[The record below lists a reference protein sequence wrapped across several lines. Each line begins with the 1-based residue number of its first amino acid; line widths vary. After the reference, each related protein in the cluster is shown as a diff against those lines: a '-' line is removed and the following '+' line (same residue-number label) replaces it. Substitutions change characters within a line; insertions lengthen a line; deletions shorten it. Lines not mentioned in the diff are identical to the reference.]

1 MKNTGGWGLMVIA
14 RAKAYM
20 SSANL
25 GSGFD
30 VVAVALDSY
39 WDVVEVS
46 LSRGSGSVALTS
58 VDGPF
63 APHVPRGSDNI
74 VVRALELALKVLN
87 IEGVDVTVR
96 LWKGIPVSSGLGGSG
111 ASAVAA
117 ISALMGALG
126 MQVDRLT
133 VAGIAGLA
141 EASVAGEPHFDNV
154 TASSLGGLVLL
165 LTSKPPILARR
176 LNVGDLYFVVST
188 PLVKP
193 IEGKTGLMRKVIP
206 RTVDLS
212 VHVEASARLAS
223 LLYGLTSG
231 DVEALSRGLD
241 DILVE
246 PARSRYVP
254 CYDVVRSYARRG
266 GAVGSVIS
274 GAGPSMLSITTS
286 RDKALEVSLWVE
298 RAYRDCG
305 VEAVVKVANIAPG
318 VEVEV
323 GGDG

>member
-1 MKNTGGWGLMVIA
+1 LAVAIA
-14 RAKAYM
+14 RAYM

-39 WDVVEVS
+39 WDSVKVKVS
-46 LSRGSGSVALTS
+46 EGSGNIVLTE
-58 VDGPF
+58 VNGPF
-63 APHVPRGSDNI
+63 SSHVPQGSNNI
-74 VVRALELALKVLN
+74 VVRALELALKAFN
-87 IEGVDVTVR
+87 IEGVDVEVK

-117 ISALMGALG
+117 IAALIGALRTPL
-126 MQVDRLT
+126 DRLMI
-133 VAGIAGLA
+133 AGIAGLA

-165 LTSKPPILARR
+165 LSSKPPILAKR
-176 LNVGDLYFVVST
+176 LGVKDLSFVVST
-188 PLVKP
+188 PIVKP

-206 RTVDLS
+206 RTLDLS
-212 VHVEASARLAS
+212 VHIESSARLSA
-223 LLYGLTSG
+223 LLYGLALG
-231 DVEALSRGLD
+231 DVEALSRGLED
-241 DILVE
+241 VVVE
-246 PARSRYVP
+246 PARSKYIP
-254 CYDVVRSYARRG
+254 CYDIVKSYARRG
-266 GAVGSVIS
+266 GAIGSVIS

-286 RDKALEVSLWVE
+286 KDKALEVASWVE

-305 VEAVVKVANIAPG
+305 VDAVVKVADVAPG

>member
-1 MKNTGGWGLMVIA
+1 MAVAVA
-14 RAKAYM
+14 RAYM

-39 WDVVEVS
+39 WDSVKVKVS
-46 LSRGSGSVALTS
+46 EGSGNIVLTE
-58 VDGPF
+58 VNGPF
-63 APHVPRGSDNI
+63 SSHVPRGSNNI
-74 VVRALELALKVLN
+74 VVRALELALKAFN
-87 IEGVDVTVR
+87 IEGVDVEVK

-117 ISALMGALG
+117 IAALIGALRTPL
-126 MQVDRLT
+126 DRLMI
-133 VAGIAGLA
+133 AGIAGLA

-165 LTSKPPILARR
+165 LSSKPPILAKR
-176 LNVGDLYFVVST
+176 LRVKDLSFVVST
-188 PLVKP
+188 PIVKP

-206 RTVDLS
+206 RTLDLS
-212 VHVEASARLAS
+212 VHIESSARLSA
-223 LLYGLTSG
+223 LLYGLALG
-231 DVEALSRGLD
+231 DVEALSRGLED
-241 DILVE
+241 VVVE
-246 PARSRYVP
+246 PARSKYIP
-254 CYDVVRSYARRG
+254 CYDIVKSYARRG
-266 GAVGSVIS
+266 GAIGSVIS

-286 RDKALEVSLWVE
+286 KDKALEVASWVE

-305 VEAVVKVANIAPG
+305 VDAVVKVADVAPG

>member
-1 MKNTGGWGLMVIA
+1 MAVAVA
-14 RAKAYM
+14 RAYM

-39 WDVVEVS
+39 WDSVKVKVS
-46 LSRGSGSVALTS
+46 EGSGNIVLTE
-58 VDGPF
+58 VNGPF
-63 APHVPRGSDNI
+63 SSHVPRGSNNI
-74 VVRALELALKVLN
+74 VVRALELALKAFN
-87 IEGVDVTVR
+87 IEGVDVEVK

-117 ISALMGALG
+117 IAALIGALRTPL
-126 MQVDRLT
+126 DRLMI
-133 VAGIAGLA
+133 AGIAGLA

-165 LTSKPPILARR
+165 LSSKPPILAKR
-176 LNVGDLYFVVST
+176 LGVKDLSFVVST
-188 PLVKP
+188 PIVKP

-206 RTVDLS
+206 RTLDLS
-212 VHVEASARLAS
+212 VHIESSARLSA
-223 LLYGLTSG
+223 LLYGLAFG
-231 DVEALSRGLD
+231 DVEALSRGLED
-241 DILVE
+241 VVVE
-246 PARSRYVP
+246 PARSKYIP
-254 CYDVVRSYARRG
+254 CYDIVKSYARRG
-266 GAVGSVIS
+266 GAIGSVIS

-286 RDKALEVSLWVE
+286 KDKALEVASWVE

-305 VEAVVKVANIAPG
+305 VDAVVKVADVAPG

>member
-1 MKNTGGWGLMVIA
+1 MAVAVA
-14 RAKAYM
+14 RAYM

-39 WDVVEVS
+39 WDSVKVKVS
-46 LSRGSGSVALTS
+46 EGSGNIILTE
-58 VDGPF
+58 VNGPF
-63 APHVPRGSDNI
+63 SSHVPRGSNNI
-74 VVRALELALKVLN
+74 VVRALELALKAFN
-87 IEGVDVTVR
+87 IEGVDVEVK

-117 ISALMGALG
+117 IAALIGALRTPL
-126 MQVDRLT
+126 DRLMI
-133 VAGIAGLA
+133 AGIAGLA

-165 LTSKPPILARR
+165 LSSKPPILAKR
-176 LNVGDLYFVVST
+176 LRVKDLSFVVST
-188 PLVKP
+188 PIVKP

-206 RTVDLS
+206 RTLDLS
-212 VHVEASARLAS
+212 VHIESSARLSA
-223 LLYGLTSG
+223 LLYGLAFG
-231 DVEALSRGLD
+231 DVEALSRGLED
-241 DILVE
+241 VVVE
-246 PARSRYVP
+246 PARSKYIP
-254 CYDVVRSYARRG
+254 CYDIVKSYARRG
-266 GAVGSVIS
+266 GAIGSVIS

-286 RDKALEVSLWVE
+286 KDKALEVASWVE

-305 VEAVVKVANIAPG
+305 VDAVVKVADVAPG

>member
-1 MKNTGGWGLMVIA
+1 
-14 RAKAYM
+14 M

-39 WDVVEVS
+39 WDSVKVKVS
-46 LSRGSGSVALTS
+46 EGSGNIVLTE
-58 VDGPF
+58 VNGPF
-63 APHVPRGSDNI
+63 SSHVPQGSNNI
-74 VVRALELALKVLN
+74 VVRALELALKAFN
-87 IEGVDVTVR
+87 IEGVDVEVK

-111 ASAVAA
+111 ASAVATIA
-117 ISALMGALG
+117 ALIGTLRTPL
-126 MQVDRLT
+126 DRLMI
-133 VAGIAGLA
+133 AGIAGLA

-165 LTSKPPILARR
+165 LSSKPPILAKR
-176 LNVGDLYFVVST
+176 LGVKDLSFVVST
-188 PLVKP
+188 PIVKP

-206 RTVDLS
+206 RTLDLS
-212 VHVEASARLAS
+212 VHIESSARLSA
-223 LLYGLTSG
+223 LLYGLAFG
-231 DVEALSRGLD
+231 DVEALSRGLED
-241 DILVE
+241 VVVE
-246 PARSRYVP
+246 PARSKYIP
-254 CYDVVRSYARRG
+254 CYDIVKSYARRG
-266 GAVGSVIS
+266 GAIGSVIS

-286 RDKALEVSLWVE
+286 KDKALEVASWVE

-305 VEAVVKVANIAPG
+305 VDAVVKVADVAPG

>member
-1 MKNTGGWGLMVIA
+1 LAVAVA
-14 RAKAYM
+14 RAYM

-39 WDVVEVS
+39 WDSVKVKVS
-46 LSRGSGSVALTS
+46 EGSGNIVLTE
-58 VDGPF
+58 VNGPF
-63 APHVPRGSDNI
+63 SSHVPQGSNNI
-74 VVRALELALKVLN
+74 VVRALELALKAFN
-87 IEGVDVTVR
+87 IEGVDVEVK

-117 ISALMGALG
+117 IAALIGALRAPL
-126 MQVDRLT
+126 DRLMI
-133 VAGIAGLA
+133 AGIAGLA

-165 LTSKPPILARR
+165 LSSKPPILAKR
-176 LNVGDLYFVVST
+176 LGVKDLSFVVST
-188 PLVKP
+188 PIVKP

-206 RTVDLS
+206 RTLDLS
-212 VHVEASARLAS
+212 VHIESSARLSA
-223 LLYGLTSG
+223 LLYGLALG
-231 DVEALSRGLD
+231 DVEALSRGLED
-241 DILVE
+241 VVVE
-246 PARSRYVP
+246 PARSKYIP
-254 CYDVVRSYARRG
+254 CYDIVKSYARRG
-266 GAVGSVIS
+266 GAIGSVIS

-286 RDKALEVSLWVE
+286 KDKALEVASWVE

-305 VEAVVKVANIAPG
+305 VDAVVKVADVAPG

>member
-1 MKNTGGWGLMVIA
+1 
-14 RAKAYM
+14 M

-39 WDVVEVS
+39 WDSVKVKVS
-46 LSRGSGSVALTS
+46 EGSGNIVLTE
-58 VDGPF
+58 VNGPF
-63 APHVPRGSDNI
+63 SSHVPQGSNNI
-74 VVRALELALKVLN
+74 VVRALELALKAFN
-87 IEGVDVTVR
+87 IEGVDVEVK

-117 ISALMGALG
+117 IAALIGALRAPL
-126 MQVDRLT
+126 DRLMI
-133 VAGIAGLA
+133 AGIAGLA

-165 LTSKPPILARR
+165 LSNKPPILAKR
-176 LNVGDLYFVVST
+176 LGVKDLSFVVST
-188 PLVKP
+188 PIVKP

-206 RTVDLS
+206 RTLDLS
-212 VHVEASARLAS
+212 VHIESSARLSA
-223 LLYGLTSG
+223 LLYGLALG
-231 DVEALSRGLD
+231 DVEALSRGLED
-241 DILVE
+241 VVVE
-246 PARSRYVP
+246 PARSKYIP
-254 CYDVVRSYARRG
+254 CYDIVKSYARRG
-266 GAVGSVIS
+266 GAIGSVIS

-286 RDKALEVSLWVE
+286 KDKALEVASWVE

-305 VEAVVKVANIAPG
+305 VDAVVKVADVAPG

>member
-1 MKNTGGWGLMVIA
+1 MAVAVA
-14 RAKAYM
+14 RAYM

-39 WDVVEVS
+39 WDSVKVKVS
-46 LSRGSGSVALTS
+46 EGSGNIVLTE
-58 VDGPF
+58 VNGPF
-63 APHVPRGSDNI
+63 SSHVPQGSNNI
-74 VVRALELALKVLN
+74 VIRALELALKAFN
-87 IEGVDVTVR
+87 IEGVDVEVK

-111 ASAVAA
+111 ASAVATIA
-117 ISALMGALG
+117 ALIGTLRTPL
-126 MQVDRLT
+126 DRLMI
-133 VAGIAGLA
+133 AGIAGLA

-165 LTSKPPILARR
+165 LSSKPPILAKR
-176 LNVGDLYFVVST
+176 LGVKDLSFVVST
-188 PLVKP
+188 PIVKP

-206 RTVDLS
+206 RTLDLS
-212 VHVEASARLAS
+212 VHIESSARLSA
-223 LLYGLTSG
+223 LLYGLAFG
-231 DVEALSRGLD
+231 DVEALSRGLED
-241 DILVE
+241 VVVE
-246 PARSRYVP
+246 PARSKYIP
-254 CYDVVRSYARRG
+254 CYDIVKSYARRG
-266 GAVGSVIS
+266 GAIGSVIS

-286 RDKALEVSLWVE
+286 KDKALEVASWVE

-305 VEAVVKVANIAPG
+305 VDAVVKVADVAPG

>member
-1 MKNTGGWGLMVIA
+1 LAVAIA
-14 RAKAYM
+14 RAYM

-39 WDVVEVS
+39 WDSVKVKVS
-46 LSRGSGSVALTS
+46 EGSGNIVLTE
-58 VDGPF
+58 VNGPF
-63 APHVPRGSDNI
+63 SSHVPQGSNNI
-74 VVRALELALKVLN
+74 VVRALELALKAFN
-87 IEGVDVTVR
+87 IGGVDVEVK

-117 ISALMGALG
+117 IAALIGALRTPL
-126 MQVDRLT
+126 DRLMI
-133 VAGIAGLA
+133 AGIAGLA
-141 EASVAGEPHFDNV
+141 EASVAGEPHFYNV

-165 LTSKPPILARR
+165 LSSKPPILAKR
-176 LNVGDLYFVVST
+176 LGVKDLSFVVST
-188 PLVKP
+188 PIVKP

-206 RTVDLS
+206 RTLDLS
-212 VHVEASARLAS
+212 VHIESSARLSA
-223 LLYGLTSG
+223 LLYGLALG
-231 DVEALSRGLD
+231 DVEALSRGLED
-241 DILVE
+241 VVVE
-246 PARSRYVP
+246 PARSKYIP
-254 CYDVVRSYARRG
+254 CYDIVKSYARRG
-266 GAVGSVIS
+266 GAIGSVIS

-286 RDKALEVSLWVE
+286 KDKALEVASWVE

-305 VEAVVKVANIAPG
+305 VDAVVKVADVAPG

>member
-1 MKNTGGWGLMVIA
+1 
-14 RAKAYM
+14 M

-39 WDVVEVS
+39 WDSVKVKVS
-46 LSRGSGSVALTS
+46 EGSGNIVLTE
-58 VDGPF
+58 VNGPF
-63 APHVPRGSDNI
+63 SSHVPQGSNNI
-74 VVRALELALKVLN
+74 VVRALELALKAFN
-87 IEGVDVTVR
+87 IGGVDVEVK

-117 ISALMGALG
+117 IAALIGALRAPL
-126 MQVDRLT
+126 DRLMI
-133 VAGIAGLA
+133 AGIAGLA

-165 LTSKPPILARR
+165 LSSKPPILAKR
-176 LNVGDLYFVVST
+176 LGVKDLSFVVST
-188 PLVKP
+188 PIVKP

-206 RTVDLS
+206 RTLDLS
-212 VHVEASARLAS
+212 VHIESSARLSA
-223 LLYGLTSG
+223 LLYGLALG
-231 DVEALSRGLD
+231 DVEALSRGLED
-241 DILVE
+241 VVVE
-246 PARSRYVP
+246 PARSKYIP
-254 CYDVVRSYARRG
+254 CYDIVKSYARRG
-266 GAVGSVIS
+266 GAIGSVIS

-286 RDKALEVSLWVE
+286 KDKALEVASWVE

-305 VEAVVKVANIAPG
+305 VDAVVKVADVAPG

>member
-1 MKNTGGWGLMVIA
+1 MAVATA
-14 RAKAYM
+14 RAYM

-39 WDVVEVS
+39 WDSVKVIVS
-46 LSRGSGSVALTS
+46 EGSGNIVLTE
-58 VDGPF
+58 VNGPF
-63 APHVPRGSDNI
+63 SSHVPRGSNNI
-74 VVRALELALKVLN
+74 VVRALELALKAFN
-87 IEGVDVTVR
+87 IGGVDVEVK

-117 ISALMGALG
+117 IAALIGALRAPL
-126 MQVDRLT
+126 DRLMM
-133 VAGIAGLA
+133 AGIAGLA

-165 LTSKPPILARR
+165 LSSKPPILAKR
-176 LNVGDLYFVVST
+176 LGVKDLSFVVST
-188 PLVKP
+188 PIVKP

-206 RTVDLS
+206 RTLDLS
-212 VHVEASARLAS
+212 VHIESSARLTA
-223 LLYGLTSG
+223 LLYGLASG
-231 DVEALSRGLD
+231 DVEALSRGLED
-241 DILVE
+241 VVVE
-246 PARSRYVP
+246 PARSKYIP
-254 CYDVVRSYARRG
+254 CYDIVKSYARRG
-266 GAVGSVIS
+266 GAIGSVIS

-286 RDKALEVSLWVE
+286 KDKALEVASWVE

-305 VEAVVKVANIAPG
+305 VDAVVKVADVAPG

>member
-1 MKNTGGWGLMVIA
+1 MAVATA
-14 RAKAYM
+14 RAYM

-39 WDVVEVS
+39 WDSVKVKVS
-46 LSRGSGSVALTS
+46 EGSGNIVLTE
-58 VDGPF
+58 VNGPF
-63 APHVPRGSDNI
+63 SSHVPQGSNNI
-74 VVRALELALKVLN
+74 VVRALELALKAFN
-87 IEGVDVTVR
+87 IGGVDVEVK

-117 ISALMGALG
+117 IAALIGALRTPL
-126 MQVDRLT
+126 DRLMI
-133 VAGIAGLA
+133 AGIAGLA

-165 LTSKPPILARR
+165 LSSKPPILAKR
-176 LNVGDLYFVVST
+176 LGVKDLSFVVST
-188 PLVKP
+188 PIVKP

-206 RTVDLS
+206 RTLDLS
-212 VHVEASARLAS
+212 VHIESSARLSA
-223 LLYGLTSG
+223 LLYGLALG
-231 DVEALSRGLD
+231 DVEALSRGLED
-241 DILVE
+241 VVVE
-246 PARSRYVP
+246 PARSKYIP
-254 CYDVVRSYARRG
+254 CYDIVKSYARRG
-266 GAVGSVIS
+266 GAIGSVIS

-286 RDKALEVSLWVE
+286 KDKALEVASWVE

-305 VEAVVKVANIAPG
+305 VDAVVKVADVAPG

>member
-1 MKNTGGWGLMVIA
+1 
-14 RAKAYM
+14 M

-39 WDVVEVS
+39 WDSVKVKVS
-46 LSRGSGSVALTS
+46 EGSGNIVLTE
-58 VDGPF
+58 VNGPF
-63 APHVPRGSDNI
+63 SSHVPQGSNNI
-74 VVRALELALKVLN
+74 VVRALELALKAFN
-87 IEGVDVTVR
+87 IEGVDVEVK

-117 ISALMGALG
+117 IAALIGALRAPL
-126 MQVDRLT
+126 DRLMI
-133 VAGIAGLA
+133 AGIAGLA

-165 LTSKPPILARR
+165 LSSKPPILAKR
-176 LNVGDLYFVVST
+176 LGVKDLSFVVST
-188 PLVKP
+188 PIVKP

-206 RTVDLS
+206 RTLDLS
-212 VHVEASARLAS
+212 VHIESSARLSA
-223 LLYGLTSG
+223 LLYGLALG
-231 DVEALSRGLD
+231 DVEALSRGLED
-241 DILVE
+241 VVVE
-246 PARSRYVP
+246 PARSKYIP
-254 CYDVVRSYARRG
+254 CYDIVKSYARRG
-266 GAVGSVIS
+266 GAIGSVIS

-286 RDKALEVSLWVE
+286 KDKALEVASWVE

-305 VEAVVKVANIAPG
+305 VDAVVKVADVAPG

>member
-1 MKNTGGWGLMVIA
+1 MAVAVA
-14 RAKAYM
+14 RAYM

-39 WDVVEVS
+39 WDSVKVKVS
-46 LSRGSGSVALTS
+46 EGSGNIVLTE
-58 VDGPF
+58 VNGPF
-63 APHVPRGSDNI
+63 SSHVPRGSNNI
-74 VVRALELALKVLN
+74 VVRALELALKAFN
-87 IEGVDVTVR
+87 IGGVDVEVK

-117 ISALMGALG
+117 IAALIGALRTPL
-126 MQVDRLT
+126 DRLMI
-133 VAGIAGLA
+133 AGIAGLA

-165 LTSKPPILARR
+165 LSSKPPILAKR
-176 LNVGDLYFVVST
+176 LGVKDLSFVVST
-188 PLVKP
+188 PIVKP
-193 IEGKTGLMRKVIP
+193 IEGKTGLMRRVIP
-206 RTVDLS
+206 RTLDLS
-212 VHVEASARLAS
+212 VHIESSARLSA
-223 LLYGLTSG
+223 LLYGLALG
-231 DVEALSRGLD
+231 DVEALSRGLED
-241 DILVE
+241 VVVE
-246 PARSRYVP
+246 PARSKYIP
-254 CYDVVRSYARRG
+254 CYDIVKSYARRG
-266 GAVGSVIS
+266 GAIGSVIS

-286 RDKALEVSLWVE
+286 KDKALEVASWVE

-305 VEAVVKVANIAPG
+305 VDAVVKVADVAPG

>member
-1 MKNTGGWGLMVIA
+1 LAVAVA
-14 RAKAYM
+14 RAYM

-39 WDVVEVS
+39 WDSVKVKVS
-46 LSRGSGSVALTS
+46 EGSGNIVLTE
-58 VDGPF
+58 VNGPF
-63 APHVPRGSDNI
+63 SSHVPQGSNNI
-74 VVRALELALKVLN
+74 VIRALELALKAFN
-87 IEGVDVTVR
+87 IEGVDVEVK

-111 ASAVAA
+111 ASAVATIA
-117 ISALMGALG
+117 ALIGTLRTPL
-126 MQVDRLT
+126 DRLMI
-133 VAGIAGLA
+133 AGIAGLA

-165 LTSKPPILARR
+165 LSSKPPILAKR
-176 LNVGDLYFVVST
+176 LGVKDLSFVVST
-188 PLVKP
+188 PIVKP

-206 RTVDLS
+206 RTLDLS
-212 VHVEASARLAS
+212 VHIESSARLSA
-223 LLYGLTSG
+223 LLYGLAFG
-231 DVEALSRGLD
+231 DVEALSRGLED
-241 DILVE
+241 VVVE
-246 PARSRYVP
+246 PARSKYIP
-254 CYDVVRSYARRG
+254 CYDIVKSYARRG
-266 GAVGSVIS
+266 GAIGSVIS

-286 RDKALEVSLWVE
+286 KDKALEVASWVE

-305 VEAVVKVANIAPG
+305 VDAVVKVADVAPG

>member
-1 MKNTGGWGLMVIA
+1 MIRPGGWGLAVAVA
-14 RAKAYM
+14 RAYM

-30 VVAVALDSY
+30 VIAVALDSY
-39 WDVVEVS
+39 WDSVKVKVS
-46 LSRGSGSVALTS
+46 EGSGNIVLTE
-58 VDGPF
+58 VNGPF
-63 APHVPRGSDNI
+63 SSHVPRGSNNI
-74 VVRALELALKVLN
+74 VVRALELALKAFN
-87 IEGVDVTVR
+87 IGGVDVEVK

-117 ISALMGALG
+117 IAALIGALRTPL
-126 MQVDRLT
+126 DRLMI
-133 VAGIAGLA
+133 AGIAGLA

-165 LTSKPPILARR
+165 LSSKPPILAKR
-176 LNVGDLYFVVST
+176 LGVKDLSFVVST
-188 PLVKP
+188 PIVKP

-206 RTVDLS
+206 RTLDLS
-212 VHVEASARLAS
+212 VHIESSARLSA
-223 LLYGLTSG
+223 LLYGLALG
-231 DVEALSRGLD
+231 DVEALSRGLED
-241 DILVE
+241 VVVE
-246 PARSRYVP
+246 PARSKYTP
-254 CYDVVRSYARRG
+254 CYDIVKSYARRG
-266 GAVGSVIS
+266 GAIGSVIS

-286 RDKALEVSLWVE
+286 KDKALEVASWVE

-305 VEAVVKVANIAPG
+305 VDAVVKVADVAPG

>member
-1 MKNTGGWGLMVIA
+1 MAVAVA
-14 RAKAYM
+14 RAYM

-39 WDVVEVS
+39 WDSVKVKVS
-46 LSRGSGSVALTS
+46 EGSGNIVLTE
-58 VDGPF
+58 VNGPF
-63 APHVPRGSDNI
+63 SSHVPRGSNNI
-74 VVRALELALKVLN
+74 VVRALELALKAFN
-87 IEGVDVTVR
+87 IGGVDVEVK

-117 ISALMGALG
+117 IAALIGALRAPL
-126 MQVDRLT
+126 DRLMI
-133 VAGIAGLA
+133 AGIAGLA

-165 LTSKPPILARR
+165 LSSKPPILAKR
-176 LNVGDLYFVVST
+176 LGVKDLSFVVST
-188 PLVKP
+188 PIVKP

-206 RTVDLS
+206 RTLDLS
-212 VHVEASARLAS
+212 VHIESSARLTA
-223 LLYGLTSG
+223 LLYGLALG
-231 DVEALSRGLD
+231 DVEALSRGLED
-241 DILVE
+241 VVVE
-246 PARSRYVP
+246 PARSKYIP
-254 CYDVVRSYARRG
+254 CYDIVKSYARRG
-266 GAVGSVIS
+266 GAIGSVIS

-286 RDKALEVSLWVE
+286 KDKALEVASWVE

-305 VEAVVKVANIAPG
+305 VDAVVKVADVAPG

>member
-1 MKNTGGWGLMVIA
+1 MAVAIA
-14 RAKAYM
+14 RAYM

-39 WDVVEVS
+39 WDSVKVKVS
-46 LSRGSGSVALTS
+46 EGSGNIVLTE
-58 VDGPF
+58 VNGPF
-63 APHVPRGSDNI
+63 SSHVPQGSNNI
-74 VVRALELALKVLN
+74 VVRALELALKAFN
-87 IEGVDVTVR
+87 IGGVDVEVK

-117 ISALMGALG
+117 IAALIGALRTPL
-126 MQVDRLT
+126 DRLMI
-133 VAGIAGLA
+133 AGIAGLA

-165 LTSKPPILARR
+165 LSSKPPILAKR
-176 LNVGDLYFVVST
+176 LGVKDLSFVVST
-188 PLVKP
+188 PIVKP

-206 RTVDLS
+206 RTLDLS
-212 VHVEASARLAS
+212 VHIESSARLSA
-223 LLYGLTSG
+223 LLYGLALG
-231 DVEALSRGLD
+231 DVEALSRGLED
-241 DILVE
+241 VVVE
-246 PARSRYVP
+246 PARSKYIP
-254 CYDVVRSYARRG
+254 CYDIVKSYARRG
-266 GAVGSVIS
+266 GAIGSVIS

-286 RDKALEVSLWVE
+286 KDKALEVASWVE

-305 VEAVVKVANIAPG
+305 VDAVVKVADVAPG

>member
-1 MKNTGGWGLMVIA
+1 
-14 RAKAYM
+14 M

-39 WDVVEVS
+39 WDSVKVKVS
-46 LSRGSGSVALTS
+46 EGSGNIVLTE
-58 VDGPF
+58 VNGPF
-63 APHVPRGSDNI
+63 SSHVPQGSNNI
-74 VVRALELALKVLN
+74 VVRALELALKAFN
-87 IEGVDVTVR
+87 IEGVDVEVK

-117 ISALMGALG
+117 IAALIGALRTPL
-126 MQVDRLT
+126 DRLMI
-133 VAGIAGLA
+133 AGIAGLA

-165 LTSKPPILARR
+165 LSSKPPILAKR
-176 LNVGDLYFVVST
+176 LGVKDLSFVVST
-188 PLVKP
+188 PIVKP

-206 RTVDLS
+206 RTLDLS
-212 VHVEASARLAS
+212 VHIESSARLSA
-223 LLYGLTSG
+223 LLYGLALG
-231 DVEALSRGLD
+231 DVEALSRGLED
-241 DILVE
+241 VVVE
-246 PARSRYVP
+246 PARSKYIP
-254 CYDVVRSYARRG
+254 CYDIVKSYARRG
-266 GAVGSVIS
+266 GAIGSVIS

-286 RDKALEVSLWVE
+286 KDKALEVASWVE

-305 VEAVVKVANIAPG
+305 VDAVVKVADVAPG

>member
-1 MKNTGGWGLMVIA
+1 
-14 RAKAYM
+14 M

-39 WDVVEVS
+39 WDSVKVKVS
-46 LSRGSGSVALTS
+46 EGSGNIVLTE
-58 VDGPF
+58 VNGPF
-63 APHVPRGSDNI
+63 SSHVPRGSNNI
-74 VVRALELALKVLN
+74 VVRALELALKAFN
-87 IEGVDVTVR
+87 IEGVDVEVK

-117 ISALMGALG
+117 IAALIGALRTPL
-126 MQVDRLT
+126 DRLMI
-133 VAGIAGLA
+133 AGIAGLA

-165 LTSKPPILARR
+165 LSSKPPILAKR
-176 LNVGDLYFVVST
+176 LRVKDLSFVVST
-188 PLVKP
+188 PIVKP

-206 RTVDLS
+206 RTLDLS
-212 VHVEASARLAS
+212 VHIESSARLSA
-223 LLYGLTSG
+223 LLYGLALG
-231 DVEALSRGLD
+231 DVEALSRGLED
-241 DILVE
+241 VVVE
-246 PARSRYVP
+246 PARSKYIP
-254 CYDVVRSYARRG
+254 CYDIVKSYARRG
-266 GAVGSVIS
+266 GAIGSVIS

-286 RDKALEVSLWVE
+286 KDKALEVASWVE

-305 VEAVVKVANIAPG
+305 VDAVVKVADVAPG

>member
-1 MKNTGGWGLMVIA
+1 MAVAVA
-14 RAKAYM
+14 RAYM

-39 WDVVEVS
+39 WDSVKVKVS
-46 LSRGSGSVALTS
+46 EGSGNIVLTE
-58 VDGPF
+58 VNGPF
-63 APHVPRGSDNI
+63 SSHVPQGSNNI
-74 VVRALELALKVLN
+74 VVRALELALKAFN
-87 IEGVDVTVR
+87 IEGVDVEVK

-111 ASAVAA
+111 ASAVATIA
-117 ISALMGALG
+117 ALIGTLRTPL
-126 MQVDRLT
+126 DRLMI
-133 VAGIAGLA
+133 AGIAGLA

-165 LTSKPPILARR
+165 LSSKPPILAKR
-176 LNVGDLYFVVST
+176 LGVKDLSFVVST
-188 PLVKP
+188 PIVKP

-206 RTVDLS
+206 RTLDLS
-212 VHVEASARLAS
+212 VHIESSARLSA
-223 LLYGLTSG
+223 LLYGLAFG
-231 DVEALSRGLD
+231 DVEALSRGLED
-241 DILVE
+241 VVVE
-246 PARSRYVP
+246 PARSKYIP
-254 CYDVVRSYARRG
+254 CYDIVKSYARRG
-266 GAVGSVIS
+266 GAIGSVIS

-286 RDKALEVSLWVE
+286 KDKALEVASWVE

-305 VEAVVKVANIAPG
+305 VDAVVKVADVAPG

>member
-1 MKNTGGWGLMVIA
+1 LAVAVA
-14 RAKAYM
+14 RAYM

-39 WDVVEVS
+39 WDSVKVKVS
-46 LSRGSGSVALTS
+46 EGSGNIVLTE
-58 VDGPF
+58 VNGPF
-63 APHVPRGSDNI
+63 SSHVPRGSNNI
-74 VVRALELALKVLN
+74 VVRALELALKAFN
-87 IEGVDVTVR
+87 IEGVDVEVK

-117 ISALMGALG
+117 IAALIGALRAPL
-126 MQVDRLT
+126 DRLMI
-133 VAGIAGLA
+133 AGIAGLA

-165 LTSKPPILARR
+165 LSSKPPILAKR
-176 LNVGDLYFVVST
+176 LGVKDLSFVVST
-188 PLVKP
+188 PIVKP

-206 RTVDLS
+206 RTLDLS
-212 VHVEASARLAS
+212 VHIESSARLSA
-223 LLYGLTSG
+223 LLYGLALG
-231 DVEALSRGLD
+231 DVEALSRGLED
-241 DILVE
+241 VVVE
-246 PARSRYVP
+246 PARSKYIP
-254 CYDVVRSYARRG
+254 CYDIVKSYARRG
-266 GAVGSVIS
+266 GAIGSVIS

-286 RDKALEVSLWVE
+286 KDKALEVASWVE

-305 VEAVVKVANIAPG
+305 VDAVVKVADVAPG

>member
-1 MKNTGGWGLMVIA
+1 
-14 RAKAYM
+14 M

-39 WDVVEVS
+39 WDSVKVKVS
-46 LSRGSGSVALTS
+46 EGSGNIVLTE
-58 VDGPF
+58 VNGPF
-63 APHVPRGSDNI
+63 SSHVPRGSNNI
-74 VVRALELALKVLN
+74 VVRALELALKAFN
-87 IEGVDVTVR
+87 IGGVDVEVK

-117 ISALMGALG
+117 IAALIGALRTPL
-126 MQVDRLT
+126 DRLMI
-133 VAGIAGLA
+133 AGIAGLA

-165 LTSKPPILARR
+165 LSSKPPILAKR
-176 LNVGDLYFVVST
+176 LGVKDLSFVVST
-188 PLVKP
+188 PIVKP

-206 RTVDLS
+206 RTLDLS
-212 VHVEASARLAS
+212 VHIESSARLSA
-223 LLYGLTSG
+223 LLYGLALG
-231 DVEALSRGLD
+231 DVEALSRGLED
-241 DILVE
+241 VVVE
-246 PARSRYVP
+246 PARSKYIP
-254 CYDVVRSYARRG
+254 CYDIVKSYARRG
-266 GAVGSVIS
+266 GAIGSVIS

-286 RDKALEVSLWVE
+286 KDKALEVASWVE

-305 VEAVVKVANIAPG
+305 VDAVVKVADVAPG

>member
-1 MKNTGGWGLMVIA
+1 MAVAVA
-14 RAKAYM
+14 RAYM

-39 WDVVEVS
+39 WDSIKVKVS
-46 LSRGSGSVALTS
+46 EGSGNIVLTE
-58 VDGPF
+58 VNGPF
-63 APHVPRGSDNI
+63 SSHVPQGSNNI
-74 VVRALELALKVLN
+74 VVRALELALKAFN
-87 IEGVDVTVR
+87 IEGVDVEVK

-117 ISALMGALG
+117 IAALIGALRTPL
-126 MQVDRLT
+126 DRLMI
-133 VAGIAGLA
+133 AGIAGLA

-165 LTSKPPILARR
+165 LSSKPPILAKR
-176 LNVGDLYFVVST
+176 LGVKDLSFVVST
-188 PLVKP
+188 PIVKP

-206 RTVDLS
+206 RTLDLS
-212 VHVEASARLAS
+212 VHIESSARLSA
-223 LLYGLTSG
+223 LLYGLALG
-231 DVEALSRGLD
+231 DVEALSRGLED
-241 DILVE
+241 VVVE
-246 PARSRYVP
+246 PARSKYIP
-254 CYDVVRSYARRG
+254 CYDIVKSYARRG
-266 GAVGSVIS
+266 GAIGSVIS

-286 RDKALEVSLWVE
+286 KDKALEVASWVE

-305 VEAVVKVANIAPG
+305 VDAVIKVADVAPG

>member
-1 MKNTGGWGLMVIA
+1 
-14 RAKAYM
+14 M

-39 WDVVEVS
+39 WDSVKVKVS
-46 LSRGSGSVALTS
+46 EGSGNIVLTE
-58 VDGPF
+58 VNGPF
-63 APHVPRGSDNI
+63 SSHVPRGSNNI
-74 VVRALELALKVLN
+74 VVRALELALKAFN
-87 IEGVDVTVR
+87 IEGVDVEVK

-117 ISALMGALG
+117 IAALIGALRAPL
-126 MQVDRLT
+126 DRLMI
-133 VAGIAGLA
+133 AGIAGLA

-165 LTSKPPILARR
+165 LSSKPPILAKR
-176 LNVGDLYFVVST
+176 LGVKDLSFVVST
-188 PLVKP
+188 PIVKP

-206 RTVDLS
+206 RTLDLS
-212 VHVEASARLAS
+212 VHIESSARLSA
-223 LLYGLTSG
+223 LLYGLALG
-231 DVEALSRGLD
+231 DVEALSRGLED
-241 DILVE
+241 VVVE
-246 PARSRYVP
+246 PARSKYIP
-254 CYDVVRSYARRG
+254 CYDIVKSYARRG
-266 GAVGSVIS
+266 GAIGSVIS

-286 RDKALEVSLWVE
+286 KDKALEVASWVE

-305 VEAVVKVANIAPG
+305 VDAVVKVADVAPG

>member
-1 MKNTGGWGLMVIA
+1 MAVAVA
-14 RAKAYM
+14 RAYM

-39 WDVVEVS
+39 WDSVKVKVS
-46 LSRGSGSVALTS
+46 EGSGNIVLTE
-58 VDGPF
+58 VNGPF
-63 APHVPRGSDNI
+63 SSHVPRGSNNI
-74 VVRALELALKVLN
+74 VVRALELALKAFN
-87 IEGVDVTVR
+87 IEGVDVEVK

-117 ISALMGALG
+117 IAALIGALRTPL
-126 MQVDRLT
+126 DRLMI
-133 VAGIAGLA
+133 AGIAGLA

-165 LTSKPPILARR
+165 LSSKPPILAKR
-176 LNVGDLYFVVST
+176 LGVKDLSFVVST
-188 PLVKP
+188 PIVKP

-206 RTVDLS
+206 RTLDLS
-212 VHVEASARLAS
+212 VHIESSARLSA
-223 LLYGLTSG
+223 LLYGLALG
-231 DVEALSRGLD
+231 DVEALSRGLED
-241 DILVE
+241 VVVE
-246 PARSRYVP
+246 PARSKYIP
-254 CYDVVRSYARRG
+254 CYDIVKSYARRG
-266 GAVGSVIS
+266 GAIGSVIS

-286 RDKALEVSLWVE
+286 KDKALEVASWVE

-305 VEAVVKVANIAPG
+305 VDAVVKVADVAPG

>member
-1 MKNTGGWGLMVIA
+1 MAVAIA
-14 RAKAYM
+14 RAYM

-39 WDVVEVS
+39 WDSVKVKVS
-46 LSRGSGSVALTS
+46 EGSGNIVLTE
-58 VDGPF
+58 VNGPF
-63 APHVPRGSDNI
+63 SSHVPQGSNNI
-74 VVRALELALKVLN
+74 VVRALELALKAFN
-87 IEGVDVTVR
+87 IEGVDVEVK

-117 ISALMGALG
+117 IAALIGALRTPL
-126 MQVDRLT
+126 DRLMI
-133 VAGIAGLA
+133 AGIAGLA

-165 LTSKPPILARR
+165 LSSKPPILAKR
-176 LNVGDLYFVVST
+176 LGVKDLSFVVST
-188 PLVKP
+188 PIVKP

-206 RTVDLS
+206 RTLDLS
-212 VHVEASARLAS
+212 VHIESSARLSA
-223 LLYGLTSG
+223 LLYGLALG
-231 DVEALSRGLD
+231 DVEALSRGLED
-241 DILVE
+241 VVVE
-246 PARSRYVP
+246 PARSKYIP
-254 CYDVVRSYARRG
+254 CYDIVKSYARRG
-266 GAVGSVIS
+266 GAIGSVIS

-286 RDKALEVSLWVE
+286 KDKALEVASWVE

-305 VEAVVKVANIAPG
+305 VDAVVKVADVAPG

>member
-1 MKNTGGWGLMVIA
+1 MAVAVA
-14 RAKAYM
+14 RAYM

-39 WDVVEVS
+39 WDSVKVKVS
-46 LSRGSGSVALTS
+46 EGSGNIILTE
-58 VDGPF
+58 VNGPF
-63 APHVPRGSDNI
+63 SSHVPRGSNNI
-74 VVRALELALKVLN
+74 VVRALELALKAFN
-87 IEGVDVTVR
+87 IEGVDVEVK

-117 ISALMGALG
+117 IAALIGALRTPL
-126 MQVDRLT
+126 DRLMI
-133 VAGIAGLA
+133 AGIAGLA

-165 LTSKPPILARR
+165 LSSKPPILAKR
-176 LNVGDLYFVVST
+176 LGVKDLSFVVST
-188 PLVKP
+188 PIVKP

-206 RTVDLS
+206 RTLDLS
-212 VHVEASARLAS
+212 VHIESSARLSA
-223 LLYGLTSG
+223 LLYGLALG
-231 DVEALSRGLD
+231 DVEALSRGLED
-241 DILVE
+241 VVVE
-246 PARSRYVP
+246 PARSKYIP
-254 CYDVVRSYARRG
+254 CYDIVKSYARRG
-266 GAVGSVIS
+266 GAIGSVIS

-286 RDKALEVSLWVE
+286 KDKALEVASWVE

-305 VEAVVKVANIAPG
+305 VDAVVKVADVAPG

>member
-1 MKNTGGWGLMVIA
+1 LAVAVA
-14 RAKAYM
+14 RAYM

-39 WDVVEVS
+39 WDSVKVKVS
-46 LSRGSGSVALTS
+46 EGSGNIILTE
-58 VDGPF
+58 VNGPF
-63 APHVPRGSDNI
+63 SSHVPRGSNNI
-74 VVRALELALKVLN
+74 VVRALELALKAFN
-87 IEGVDVTVR
+87 IEGVDVEVK

-117 ISALMGALG
+117 IAALIGALRTPL
-126 MQVDRLT
+126 DRLMI
-133 VAGIAGLA
+133 AGIAGLA

-165 LTSKPPILARR
+165 LSSKPPILAKR
-176 LNVGDLYFVVST
+176 LGVKDLSFVVST
-188 PLVKP
+188 PIVKP

-206 RTVDLS
+206 RTLDLS
-212 VHVEASARLAS
+212 VHIESSARLSA
-223 LLYGLTSG
+223 LLYGLALG
-231 DVEALSRGLD
+231 DVEALSRGLED
-241 DILVE
+241 VVVE
-246 PARSRYVP
+246 PARSKYIP
-254 CYDVVRSYARRG
+254 CYDIVKSYARRG
-266 GAVGSVIS
+266 GAIGSVIS

-286 RDKALEVSLWVE
+286 KDKALEVASWVE

-305 VEAVVKVANIAPG
+305 VDAVVKVADVAPG

>member
-1 MKNTGGWGLMVIA
+1 LAVAVA
-14 RAKAYM
+14 RAYM

-30 VVAVALDSY
+30 VIAVALDSY
-39 WDVVEVS
+39 WDSVKVKVS
-46 LSRGSGSVALTS
+46 EGSGNIVLTE
-58 VDGPF
+58 VNGPF
-63 APHVPRGSDNI
+63 SSHVPRGSNNI
-74 VVRALELALKVLN
+74 VVRALELALKAFN
-87 IEGVDVTVR
+87 IGGVDVEVK

-117 ISALMGALG
+117 IAALIGALRTPL
-126 MQVDRLT
+126 DRLMI
-133 VAGIAGLA
+133 AGIAGLA

-165 LTSKPPILARR
+165 LSSKPPILAKR
-176 LNVGDLYFVVST
+176 LGVKDLSFVVST
-188 PLVKP
+188 PIVKP

-206 RTVDLS
+206 RTLDLS
-212 VHVEASARLAS
+212 VHIESSARLSA
-223 LLYGLTSG
+223 LLYGLALG
-231 DVEALSRGLD
+231 DVEALSRGLED
-241 DILVE
+241 VVVE
-246 PARSRYVP
+246 PARSKYTP
-254 CYDVVRSYARRG
+254 CYDIVKSYARRG
-266 GAVGSVIS
+266 GAIGSVIS

-286 RDKALEVSLWVE
+286 KDKALEVASWVE

-305 VEAVVKVANIAPG
+305 VDAVVKVADVAPG

>member
-1 MKNTGGWGLMVIA
+1 LAVAVA
-14 RAKAYM
+14 RAYM

-39 WDVVEVS
+39 WDSVKVKVS
-46 LSRGSGSVALTS
+46 EGSGNIVLTE
-58 VDGPF
+58 VNGPF
-63 APHVPRGSDNI
+63 SSHVPQGSNNI
-74 VVRALELALKVLN
+74 VVRALELALKAFN
-87 IEGVDVTVR
+87 IEGVDVEVK

-117 ISALMGALG
+117 IAALIGALRTPL
-126 MQVDRLT
+126 DRLMI
-133 VAGIAGLA
+133 AGIAGLA

-165 LTSKPPILARR
+165 LSSKPPILAKR
-176 LNVGDLYFVVST
+176 LGVKDLSFVVST
-188 PLVKP
+188 PIVKP

-206 RTVDLS
+206 RTLDLS
-212 VHVEASARLAS
+212 VHIESSARLSA
-223 LLYGLTSG
+223 LLYGLALG
-231 DVEALSRGLD
+231 DVEALSRGLED
-241 DILVE
+241 VVVE
-246 PARSRYVP
+246 PARSKYIP
-254 CYDVVRSYARRG
+254 CYDIVKSYARRG
-266 GAVGSVIS
+266 GAIGSVIS

-286 RDKALEVSLWVE
+286 KDKALEVASWVE

-305 VEAVVKVANIAPG
+305 VDAVVKVADVAPG

>member
-1 MKNTGGWGLMVIA
+1 
-14 RAKAYM
+14 M

-39 WDVVEVS
+39 WDSVKVKVS
-46 LSRGSGSVALTS
+46 EGSGNIVLTE
-58 VDGPF
+58 VNGPF
-63 APHVPRGSDNI
+63 SSHVPRGSNNI
-74 VVRALELALKVLN
+74 VVRALELALKAFN
-87 IEGVDVTVR
+87 IEGVDVEVK

-117 ISALMGALG
+117 IAALIGALRTPL
-126 MQVDRLT
+126 DRLMI
-133 VAGIAGLA
+133 AGIAGLA

-165 LTSKPPILARR
+165 LSSKPPILAKR
-176 LNVGDLYFVVST
+176 LGVKDLSFVVST
-188 PLVKP
+188 PIVKP

-206 RTVDLS
+206 RTLDLS
-212 VHVEASARLAS
+212 VHIESSARLSA
-223 LLYGLTSG
+223 LLYGLALG
-231 DVEALSRGLD
+231 DVEALSRGLED
-241 DILVE
+241 VVVE
-246 PARSRYVP
+246 PARSKYIP
-254 CYDVVRSYARRG
+254 CYDIVKSYARRG
-266 GAVGSVIS
+266 GAIGSVIS

-286 RDKALEVSLWVE
+286 KDKALEVASWVE

-305 VEAVVKVANIAPG
+305 VDAVVKVADVAPG

>member
-1 MKNTGGWGLMVIA
+1 
-14 RAKAYM
+14 M

-39 WDVVEVS
+39 WDSVKVKVS
-46 LSRGSGSVALTS
+46 EGSGNIILTE
-58 VDGPF
+58 VNGPF
-63 APHVPRGSDNI
+63 SSHVPRGSNNI
-74 VVRALELALKVLN
+74 VVRALELALKAFN
-87 IEGVDVTVR
+87 IEGVDVEVK

-117 ISALMGALG
+117 IAALIGALRTPL
-126 MQVDRLT
+126 DRLMI
-133 VAGIAGLA
+133 AGIAGLA

-165 LTSKPPILARR
+165 LSSKPPILAKR
-176 LNVGDLYFVVST
+176 LRVKDLSFVVST
-188 PLVKP
+188 PIVKP

-206 RTVDLS
+206 RTLDLS
-212 VHVEASARLAS
+212 VHIESSARLSA
-223 LLYGLTSG
+223 LLYGLAFG
-231 DVEALSRGLD
+231 DVEALSRGLED
-241 DILVE
+241 VVVE
-246 PARSRYVP
+246 PARSKYIP
-254 CYDVVRSYARRG
+254 CYDIVKSYARRG
-266 GAVGSVIS
+266 GAIGSVIS

-286 RDKALEVSLWVE
+286 KDKALEVASWVE

-305 VEAVVKVANIAPG
+305 VDAVVKVADVAPG

>member
-1 MKNTGGWGLMVIA
+1 
-14 RAKAYM
+14 M

-39 WDVVEVS
+39 WDSVKVKVS
-46 LSRGSGSVALTS
+46 EGSGNIVLTE
-58 VDGPF
+58 VNGPF
-63 APHVPRGSDNI
+63 SSHVPRGSNNI
-74 VVRALELALKVLN
+74 VVRALELALKAFN
-87 IEGVDVTVR
+87 IEGVDVEVK

-117 ISALMGALG
+117 IAALIGALRTPL
-126 MQVDRLT
+126 DRLMI
-133 VAGIAGLA
+133 AGIAGLA

-165 LTSKPPILARR
+165 LSSKPPILAKR
-176 LNVGDLYFVVST
+176 LGVKDLSFVVST
-188 PLVKP
+188 PIVKP

-206 RTVDLS
+206 RTLDLS
-212 VHVEASARLAS
+212 VHIESSARLSA
-223 LLYGLTSG
+223 LLYGLALG
-231 DVEALSRGLD
+231 DVEALSRGLED
-241 DILVE
+241 VVVE
-246 PARSRYVP
+246 PARSKYTP
-254 CYDVVRSYARRG
+254 CYDIVKSYARRG
-266 GAVGSVIS
+266 GAIGSDIS

-286 RDKALEVSLWVE
+286 KDKALEVASWVE

-305 VEAVVKVANIAPG
+305 VDAVVKVADVAPG

-323 GGDG
+323 GGNG

>member
-1 MKNTGGWGLMVIA
+1 LAVATA
-14 RAKAYM
+14 RAYM

-39 WDVVEVS
+39 WDSVKVKVS
-46 LSRGSGSVALTS
+46 EGSGNIVLTE
-58 VDGPF
+58 VNGPF
-63 APHVPRGSDNI
+63 SSHVPQGSNNI
-74 VVRALELALKVLN
+74 VVRALELALKAFN
-87 IEGVDVTVR
+87 IGGVDVEVK

-117 ISALMGALG
+117 IAALIGALRTPL
-126 MQVDRLT
+126 DRLMI
-133 VAGIAGLA
+133 AGIAGLA

-165 LTSKPPILARR
+165 LSSKPPILAKR
-176 LNVGDLYFVVST
+176 LGVKDLSFVVST
-188 PLVKP
+188 PIVKP

-206 RTVDLS
+206 RTLDLS
-212 VHVEASARLAS
+212 VHIESSARLSA
-223 LLYGLTSG
+223 LLYGLALG
-231 DVEALSRGLD
+231 DVEALSRGLED
-241 DILVE
+241 VVVE
-246 PARSRYVP
+246 PARSKYIP
-254 CYDVVRSYARRG
+254 CYDIVKSYARRG
-266 GAVGSVIS
+266 GAIGSVIS

-286 RDKALEVSLWVE
+286 KDKALEVASWVE

-305 VEAVVKVANIAPG
+305 VDAVVKVADVAPG